1 MKASTELL
9 VRINDSF
16 NSIGSSDEPLDDLSR
31 NIVLQVADAQVNSRH
46 IRVSDIISHK
56 NHVTAPTVY
65 SRLKKLADRD
75 LIRSTSDPKD
85 RRAVL
90 LSLTPKAQKELKRV
104 ARDIRQ
110 ACQA

>member
-31 NIVLQVADAQVNSRH
+31 NIVLQVADAQVNSRD
-46 IRVSDIISHK
+46 IRASDIISHK
-56 NHVTAPTVY
+56 SHVTAPTVY
-65 SRLKKLADRD
+65 LRLKKLADMD
-75 LIRSTSDPKD
+75 LINSTSDPKD
-85 RRAVL
+85 KRAIL

-104 ARDIRQ
+104 AQDIRQ